1 MSENTYTFRRA
12 AASDMPEIMRAVREA
27 QAFMATLDIDQ
38 WQDGYPEPET
48 LMEDIRIGQLY
59 VVAEGDEV
67 RGMAALSL
75 MPEPVYDAIDGA
87 WATEADAKY
96 LTIHRMA
103 TDDAARGR
111 GVAARIVEEGVRLAR
126 ESGCASVRAD
136 THPGNLAMR
145 RFLEKHGFV
154 YRGLVYYYFKKGDPQ
169 RVAYEKLL

>member
-1 MSENTYTFRRA
+1 MTERTFTFRRA
-12 AASDMPEIMRAVREA
+12 EAGDMPQIMRVVREA
-27 QAFMATLDIDQ
+27 QAFMRTLGIDQ

-59 VVAEGDEV
+59 VIAEGETV

-75 MPEPVYDAIDGA
+75 LPEPVYDAIEGA
-87 WATEADAKY
+87 WATGAYAKY

-111 GVAARIVEEGVRLAR
+111 GAAARIVDEAVRIAR
-126 ESGCASVRAD
+126 ENGCASVRAD

-145 RFLEKHGFV
+145 RFLEKRGFGDC
-154 YRGLVYYYFKKGDPQ
+154 GLVYYYVKKGDPQ
-169 RVAYEKLL
+169 RVAYERVL